1 VARVG
6 FAFVAAVA
14 FGFSITLAGCSKQ
27 SPPGE
32 RVASAASQ
40 ARPTAGQVAGSRE
53 GVAVVAADGAAP
65 GAGAGAGE
73 RGGAGAAIVKL
84 PQTELTWRYADTP
97 VGPMN
102 AVVVVPERVADER
115 FPVLL
120 TFHGTGEARKGPE
133 KGARGWLDDY
143 GMARALERLK
153 HPPITADDLQGFV
166 DEGRLAQLNAALA
179 REPYRGLVIVN
190 SYTPDML
197 RGDEPFSKI
206 APLAK
211 FVIEELLARAGRE
224 TPAIGTP
231 QTTGVDGISLG
242 GRAALAIGLRNPE
255 AFAAVGGLQ
264 PAFDLDN
271 AGAVAARAA
280 QAHQK
285 NPALSFRLL
294 TSDGDYFLGST
305 KAMSAAM
312 KQAGVPHTLV
322 IWPGPHD
329 YPFNR
334 GPAVYELLIHHDR
347 VLRGL
352 PPI

>member
-1 VARVG
+1 MPFRHRARVG
-6 FAFVAAVA
+6 GFDLAEQVIFELRQRTSGTSLLVAFVC
-14 FGFSITLAGCSKQ
+14 SLALGACSKHA
-27 SPPGE
+27 PPGE
-32 RVASAASQ
+32 RIAAASRVVTAAPSASAA
-40 ARPTAGQVAGSRE
+40 VAS
-53 GVAVVAADGAAP
+53 
-65 GAGAGAGE
+65 
-73 RGGAGAAIVKL
+73 KL
-84 PQTELTWRYADTP
+84 PQSEVTWTYADTP
-97 VGPMN
+97 IGRMN
-102 AVVVVPERVADER
+102 AVVIVPARAADER

-120 TFHGTGEARKGPE
+120 TFHGMGEARKGPE

-143 GMARALERLK
+143 GMYKALERLQ
-153 HPPITADDLQGFV
+153 HPPLSAEDFEGFV
-166 DEGRLAQLNAALA
+166 DTARLAKLNAALA
-179 REPYRGLVIVN
+179 KDPYRGLIIVN

-197 RGDEPFSKI
+197 RGDEPFSKVP
-206 APLAK
+206 PLAK
-211 FVIEELLARAGRE
+211 FALEELLPRAARE

-271 AGAVAARAA
+271 AGPVATRAA

-285 NPALSFRLL
+285 NPALTFRLL
-294 TSDGDYFLGST
+294 TSDGDFFLAST
-305 KAMSAAM
+305 KAISVAM

-322 IWPGPHD
+322 IAPGPHD

-334 GPAVYELLIHHDR
+334 GPAVYEMLLHHDR

>member
-1 VARVG
+1 MRSELTELARLALLVILVA
-6 FAFVAAVA
+6 
-14 FGFSITLAGCSKQ
+14 CSKQ
-27 SPPGE
+27 AAPG
-32 RVASAASQ
+32 
-40 ARPTAGQVAGSRE
+40 E
-53 GVAVVAADGAAP
+53 GVAAAANRDVASGTAAAQSADSDAKERPASP
-65 GAGAGAGE
+65 AGAS
-73 RGGAGAAIVKL
+73 VKL
-84 PQTELTWRYADTP
+84 PQTEVTWSYADTP

-102 AVVVVPERVADER
+102 AVVVLPEREPNER

-120 TFHGTGEARKGPE
+120 TFHGTGEARKGPA

-143 GMARALERLK
+143 GMSRALERLK
-153 HPPITADDLQGFV
+153 HPPLTSEDLQGFV
-166 DEGRLAQLNAALA
+166 DEARLAKLNAALA
-179 REPYRGLVIVN
+179 KEPYRGLVIVN

-211 FVIEELLARAGRE
+211 FAIEELLARAARE

-242 GRAALAIGLRNPE
+242 GRAALAIGLRSPE
-255 AFAAVGGLQ
+255 AFASVGGLQ

-271 AGAVAARAA
+271 ASAVAGRAA
-280 QAHQK
+280 LAHQK

-294 TSDGDYFLGST
+294 TSEGDYFLAST
-305 KAMSAAM
+305 KAMSGAL

-322 IWPGPHD
+322 VWPGPHD

-352 PPI
+352 PPL

>member
-1 VARVG
+1 MRSEPSRSRALHFACEVISVG
-6 FAFVAAVA
+6 LMAV
-14 FGFSITLAGCSKQ
+14 GCSKHA
-27 SPPGE
+27 PPGE
-32 RVASAASQ
+32 GVAAAAS
-40 ARPTAGQVAGSRE
+40 RN
-53 GVAVVAADGAAP
+53 VVATAAAP
-65 GAGAGAGE
+65 STPNPQAS
-73 RGGAGAAIVKL
+73 IL
-84 PQTELTWRYADTP
+84 PQTEVTWTYPDTP
-97 VGPMN
+97 IGRMN
-102 AVVVVPERVADER
+102 AVVVVPARAAEDR

-143 GMARALERLK
+143 GMYKAIERLQQ
-153 HPPITADDLQGFV
+153 PPLTAADLQGFV
-166 DEGRLAQLNAALA
+166 DEARLAKLNAALA
-179 REPYRGLVIVN
+179 ANPYRGLIIVN

-197 RGDEPFSKI
+197 RGDEPFSKVP
-206 APLAK
+206 PLAK
-211 FVIEELLARAGRE
+211 FAIEELLPRARRE
-224 TPAIGTP
+224 TPAIGTS

-264 PAFDLDN
+264 PAFDMEN
-271 AGAVAARAA
+271 AGPVAVRAA

-305 KAMSAAM
+305 KAISTAM

-322 IWPGPHD
+322 VVPGPHD

-334 GPAVYELLIHHDR
+334 GPAVYEMLLHHDR

>member
-1 VARVG
+1 MCSESRWWAGLALVL
-6 FAFVAAVA
+6 AV
-14 FGFSITLAGCSKQ
+14 SGCSKQ
-27 SPPGE
+27 APPGE
-32 RVASAASQ
+32 GVAAAASRGVAAAAASTAMAAAAADVSASVAA
-40 ARPTAGQVAGSRE
+40 ARP
-53 GVAVVAADGAAP
+53 AP
-65 GAGAGAGE
+65 H
-73 RGGAGAAIVKL
+73 VKL
-84 PQTELTWRYADTP
+84 PQTEVTWSYADTP

-102 AVVVVPERVADER
+102 AVVVLPERLPDER
-115 FPVLL
+115 FPILL

-143 GMARALERLK
+143 GMTRALERLK
-153 HPPITADDLQGFV
+153 HPPLTAEDLQGFV
-166 DEGRLAQLNAALA
+166 DEARLANLNAALA

-190 SYTPDML
+190 SYTPDIL
-197 RGDEPFSKI
+197 RGDEPFSKVP
-206 APLAK
+206 PLAK
-211 FVIEELLARAGRE
+211 FAIEELLARAKRE

-271 AGAVAARAA
+271 AVPVAQRAA
-280 QAHQK
+280 LAHQK
-285 NPALSFRLL
+285 NPALGFRLL
-294 TSDGDYFLGST
+294 TSDGDYFLAST
-305 KAMSAAM
+305 RAISAAM

-322 IWPGPHD
+322 TWPGPHD
-329 YPFNR
+329 YQFNR
-334 GPAVYELLIHHDR
+334 GPAVYELLVHHDR